1 MYTFNYHNPKNINEA
16 LEIFSSSEDAK
27 FLAGCMTLIASM
39 KQRHISASD
48 LIDLKQLILPDL
60 L

>member
-27 FLAGCMTLIASM
+27 FLAGGMTLIASM
-39 KQRHISASD
+39 KQRLISPSD
-48 LIDLKQLILPDL
+48 LIDLKQLH
-60 L
+60 